1 MQECDDLSVV
11 FRIFA
16 RDYYSKRL
24 SKMKLFDV
32 YPLFDVNIVK
42 GQGCHV
48 WDDKGQEYLD
58 LYGGHAVISIGHS
71 HPHYV
76 EKVTE
81 QLYKIGFYSNSV
93 INKLQQQLAER
104 LGKISGYDDYQLFL
118 INSGAEANENA
129 LKLAS
134 FSNGRT
140 RVLSAEKAFHGRTSL
155 AVEVTNNPKI
165 IAPINANGHVTYLP
179 MNDLA
184 AWEDE
189 LQKGDVCA
197 VILECI
203 QGVGGIKLATKEFAQ
218 GLQKLCK
225 QYGTILICD
234 EIQCG
239 YGRSGRF
246 FAHQWLDIRP
256 DIITVAKGIANGFPM
271 AGVLIAPD
279 FKPVYGQL
287 GTTFGGNHLACAAA
301 LAVLDVFEEEK
312 LVENA
317 HEVGTYLM
325 EQLKKIDSPHI
336 QDIRGR
342 GLMIGIDLDVPHKDV
357 RQPLIY
363 QEHCFT
369 GCAGQNILRLLP
381 PLCLT
386 KDEADQFID
395 KLTRILKTL

>member
-1 MQECDDLSVV
+1 
-11 FRIFA
+11 
-16 RDYYSKRL
+16 
-24 SKMKLFDV
+24 MKLFDV

-42 GQGCHV
+42 GKGCKV

-58 LYGGHAVISIGHS
+58 LYGGHAVISIGHA
-71 HPHYV
+71 HPHYI

-81 QLYKIGFYSNSV
+81 QLNKIGFYSNSV
-93 INKLQQQLAER
+93 INKLQVELAER

-134 FSNGRT
+134 FTNGRT
-140 RVLSAEKAFHGRTSL
+140 RVLSCEKAFHGRTSL

-165 IAPINANGHVTYLP
+165 IAPINDNSHVTYLP
-179 MNDLA
+179 MNDLQ
-184 AWEDE
+184 AWETE
-189 LQKGDVCA
+189 LAKGDVCA

-218 GLQKLCK
+218 GLATACK
-225 QYGTILICD
+225 KYGTILICD

-239 YGRSGRF
+239 YGRSGKF

-271 AGVLIAPD
+271 GAVLIAPQ

-301 LAVLDVFEEEK
+301 LAVLDVFEEEN

-317 HEVGTYLM
+317 NAVGTYLI
-325 EQLKKIDSPHI
+325 ERLKELQKTQKHIIDV
-336 QDIRGR
+336 RGR
-342 GLMIGIDLDVPHKDV
+342 GLMIGIDLDIPHKDV

-369 GCAGQNILRLLP
+369 GCAGTNILRLLP

-386 KDEADQFID
+386 KADADDFIER
-395 KLTRILKTL
+395 LTKALPVF

>member
-1 MQECDDLSVV
+1 
-11 FRIFA
+11 
-16 RDYYSKRL
+16 
-24 SKMKLFDV
+24 MKLFDV

-42 GQGCHV
+42 GKGCKV

-71 HPHYV
+71 HPHYI

-81 QLYKIGFYSNSV
+81 QLNKIGFYSNSV
-93 INKLQQQLAER
+93 INKLQVELAER

-134 FSNGRT
+134 FTNGRK
-140 RVLSAEKAFHGRTSL
+140 RVLSCEKAFHGRTSL

-165 IAPINANGHVTYLP
+165 IAPINDNGHVTYLP
-179 MNDLA
+179 MNDLP
-184 AWEDE
+184 AWEAE
-189 LQKGDVCA
+189 LQKGNVCA

-203 QGVGGIKLATKEFAQ
+203 QGVGGIKLATPEFAQ
-218 GLQKLCK
+218 GLAAACK
-225 QYGTILICD
+225 RYGTVLICD

-239 YGRSGRF
+239 YGRSGKF
-246 FAHQWLDIRP
+246 FAHQWLGIKP

-271 AGVLIAPD
+271 GAVLISPE

-301 LAVLDVFEEEK
+301 LAVLDVFEQEN
-312 LVENA
+312 LVKNT
-317 HEVGTYLM
+317 HEVGEYLIA
-325 EQLKKIDSPHI
+325 QLKELQKTQPHI
-336 QDIRGR
+336 VDVRGR
-342 GLMIGIDLDVPHKDV
+342 GLMIGIDLDIPHKDV

-369 GCAGQNILRLLP
+369 GCAGTNILRLLP

-386 KDEADQFID
+386 KTEADDFVERLI
-395 KLTRILKTL
+395 KAMP

>member
-1 MQECDDLSVV
+1 
-11 FRIFA
+11 
-16 RDYYSKRL
+16 
-24 SKMKLFDV
+24 MKLFDV

-42 GQGCHV
+42 GKGCKV
-48 WDDKGQEYLD
+48 WDENGQEYLD

-71 HPHYV
+71 HPHYI

-81 QLYKIGFYSNSV
+81 QLNKIGFYSNSV
-93 INKLQQQLAER
+93 INKLQVQLAER

-134 FSNGRT
+134 FKTGNT
-140 RVLSAEKAFHGRTSL
+140 RVLSCEKAFHGRTSL

-165 IAPINANGHVTYLP
+165 IAPINDNGHVTYLP
-179 MNDLA
+179 LNDLP
-184 AWEDE
+184 AWEAE
-189 LQKGDVCA
+189 LQKGGVAA

-203 QGVGGIKLATKEFAQ
+203 QGVGGIKMATPEFAQ
-218 GLQKLCK
+218 GLAAACK
-225 QYGTILICD
+225 QYGAVLICD

-239 YGRSGRF
+239 YGRSGKF
-246 FAHQWLDIRP
+246 FAHQWLGIKP

-271 AGVLIAPD
+271 GGVLISPE

-301 LAVLDVFEEEK
+301 LAVLDVFEEK
-312 LVENA
+312 NLVENA
-317 HEVGTYLM
+317 HEVGEYLIA
-325 EQLKKIDSPHI
+325 QLKELQKTQPHI
-336 QDIRGR
+336 VDVRGR
-342 GLMIGIDLDVPHKDV
+342 GLMIGIDLDIPHKDV

-363 QEHCFT
+363 HEHCFT

-386 KDEADQFID
+386 KAEADDFIER
-395 KLTRILKTL
+395 LIRVLKKIEE